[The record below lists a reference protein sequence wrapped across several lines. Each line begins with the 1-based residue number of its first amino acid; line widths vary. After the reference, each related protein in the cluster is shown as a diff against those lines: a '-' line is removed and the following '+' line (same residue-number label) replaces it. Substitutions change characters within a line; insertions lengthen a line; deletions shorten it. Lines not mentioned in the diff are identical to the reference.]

1 MGEKMLKYLLV
12 TVSILAGAV
21 SAAAQSG
28 DVRIVALVL
37 SNNGTSESLE
47 SIVLGLESLDAQ
59 VLRVDQPNASEM
71 RSVLKRFADAAIEND
86 VAMVYID
93 GAILRL
99 EGREFVAPSG
109 LELRRK
115 TDLLTLAIPISA
127 FARAAALAGYGGAVM
142 AHSTGAGISL
152 VDGVT
157 LAQTAPEYRVGVAP
171 IMVAADQKDALVS
184 SIFAQEAVKDE
195 IDLTELMTALA
206 TREGITVSH
215 LLDRSVMLRTPPA
228 VVPAVAPVV
237 VVEPVPVGEAQVD
250 PSGQDGS
257 VVENLPQ
264 VTEEPVIELPQT
276 DVVELPEVVQETVEA
291 DAPAPLSL
299 EMLQVLQNGLSRLDK
314 RKIQRGLALRGH
326 YTGLLDGVFGRQTAR
341 AISAYQEEIG
351 AEVTGVLTVGQLTEF
366 Q

>member
-1 MGEKMLKYLLV
+1 MLKSILV
-12 TVSILAGAV
+12 TVSILVGAGG
-21 SAAAQSG
+21 AAAQAG

-37 SNNGTSESLE
+37 SNNGTSETVE
-47 SIVLGLESLDAQ
+47 SIVLGLENLDAQ

-99 EGREFVAPSG
+99 DGREFVAPSG

-127 FARAAALAGYGGAVM
+127 FARAAALAGAGGAVM
-142 AHSTGAGISL
+142 AHSTDSGIAL
-152 VDGVT
+152 IDGVS

-171 IMVAADQKDALVS
+171 IMVAADQRDAAVS
-184 SIFAQEAVKDE
+184 SLFAQEVAKDE
-195 IDLTELMTALA
+195 IDLTALMIALA
-206 TREGITVSH
+206 AREGISVSH
-215 LLDRSVMLRTPPA
+215 LLDRPVMLRNP
-228 VVPAVAPVV
+228 PVV
-237 VVEPVPVGEAQVD
+237 VPVELPVVVEEPATGAQVD
-250 PSGQDGS
+250 PADQGGS
-257 VVENLPQ
+257 IVENLPQ
-264 VTEEPVIELPQT
+264 VIVDPVIDLPEV
-276 DVVELPEVVQETVEA
+276 DVVEAAEDVQETAAA

-299 EMLQVLQNGLSRLDK
+299 EMLQVLQNGLSRLEK
-314 RKIQRGLALRGH
+314 RKIQQGLALRGH
-326 YTGLLDGVFGRQTAR
+326 YTGLLDGVFGRQTAS

-351 AEVTGVLTVGQLTEF
+351 AEVTGVLTVRQLQEI